1 MKIEEY
7 LNYLNSFFYPFFATI
22 ITPAIIS
29 HFSHLKKTHY
39 GIGFFPSASV
49 ITSTITCYHLKS
61 NKFINFFIFINLP
74 YFITR
79 TLFAVPSSSIF
90 FIDVRVPI
98 STSIFLN
105 NFLTIFKIFSNY
117 F

>member
-61 NKFINFFIFINLP
+61 NKFINFFPPELWSLP
-74 YFITR
+74 
-79 TLFAVPSSSIF
+79 
-90 FIDVRVPI
+90 
-98 STSIFLN
+98 N
-105 NFLTIFKIFSNY
+105 NPKEAIIL
-117 F
+117 